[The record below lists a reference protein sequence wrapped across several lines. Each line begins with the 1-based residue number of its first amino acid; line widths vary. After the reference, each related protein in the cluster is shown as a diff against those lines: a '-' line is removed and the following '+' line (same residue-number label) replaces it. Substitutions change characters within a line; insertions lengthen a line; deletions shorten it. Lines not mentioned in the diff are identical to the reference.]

1 MRTAA
6 IHPSDKKERRFH
18 LTEAFSLFFLFILR
32 LLQSPD
38 NQIDLF
44 NKAVFGESC
53 FGVAFKVIDVGGEPD
68 WLPKIKFITDII
80 QRLEYHTGAGH
91 TVISLADYGIFDQ
104 VVILPD
110 LSPHTE
116 HIFLLSD
123 CIRRSGQI
131 SLMIPG
137 FLFVKFLNSY
147 EYKGFWLFCKAASV
161 RLSDPVTFACSSNQN
176 VVNCK
181 QYISKR
187 KLSQKTKFWTWGFV
201 LQRKS
206 LRRRKQNMAQT
217 YSGMPGLSGSS
228 KGICRGTVVGRRP
241 GRTIKAG

>member
-1 MRTAA
+1 MRRCHLRNMRTAA
-6 IHPSDKKERRFH
+6 IHPSDKKG
-18 LTEAFSLFFLFILR
+18 EAFPFDGSVSLFSFLFF
-32 LLQSPD
+32 D
-38 NQIDLF
+38 Y
-44 NKAVFGESC
+44 
-53 FGVAFKVIDVGGEPD
+53 
-68 WLPKIKFITDII
+68 FITDII

-147 EYKGFWLFCKAASV
+147 EYKGFWLFCYI
-161 RLSDPVTFACSSNQN
+161 RL
-176 VVNCK
+176 
-181 QYISKR
+181 
-187 KLSQKTKFWTWGFV
+187 
-201 LQRKS
+201 
-206 LRRRKQNMAQT
+206 
-217 YSGMPGLSGSS
+217 
-228 KGICRGTVVGRRP
+228 
-241 GRTIKAG
+241 